1 MSAELRVCRVMEE
14 REQLPAMAFSA
25 TFHWDGVGAVARYM
39 RPNTGSEPDPPDMH
53 VACSL
58 THASFQTQCQM
69 PMGQC
74 TRPSLTV
81 GEMGLTCSSPPQAI
95 DWERE
100 AQSLTFSVDPGLFL
114 NVAHDAILGATGQL
128 VWARRQGHDQ
138 PITLYL
144 HPLLIV
150 HVDYEPLHPDR
161 VQIVPH
167 FHPSDPLLHHITLV
181 LKAAIE
187 AEGMAGRLYAESL
200 TNALAVHLL
209 RRSATCRAPAAACTG
224 GLSKSKLR
232 RTTEYIDAH
241 LENDLPLTELA
252 AVAQTSLAHFVRLFR
267 QATGQT
273 PHQYVIM
280 RRIERA
286 KRLLTESEWPL
297 IEIGHRVGFTDQSY
311 FTAVFRKHVGTTPKG
326 YRGDTQQ

>member
-1 MSAELRVCRVMEE
+1 MSADPGVCRVTAE
-14 REQLPAMAFSA
+14 RDQLPAMAFSA
-25 TFHWDGVGAVARYM
+25 TFYWDGMGAVARYM
-39 RPNTGSEPDPPDMH
+39 RPTTGTEPAPPDMH

-58 THASFQTQCQM
+58 THAAFQTQCQM
-69 PMGQC
+69 PTGQY
-74 TRPSLTV
+74 TRPSQTV
-81 GEMGLTCSSPPQAI
+81 GEMDPTRSSLPQAI
-95 DWERE
+95 DWKRE
-100 AQSLTFSVDPGLFL
+100 AQGLIFCLDPGLL
-114 NVAHDAILGATGQL
+114 LTAAHDVTLGATGEL
-128 VWARRQGHDQ
+128 VWARREEHDQ
-138 PITLYL
+138 SITLYV

-150 HVDYEPLHPDR
+150 HVAYEPLHPDR

-167 FHPSDPLLHHITLV
+167 FHPCDPLLHHITLV

-187 AEGMAGRLYAESL
+187 AEGVAGRLYAESL
-200 TNALAVHLL
+200 TNALAIHLL
-209 RRSATCRAPAAACTG
+209 RRYATCRPPAAACTG

-241 LENDLPLTELA
+241 LENDVPLAELA

-280 RRIERA
+280 SRIERA
-286 KRLLTESEWPL
+286 KRLLTETEWPL

-326 YRGDTQQ
+326 YRGDTQR